1 MSRHNH
7 YIPETQ
13 ELPAPAEIH
22 PTARPRY
29 VKLLE
34 ELDRRETAIRG
45 LFSVRSTARGH
56 WRELT
61 GDIGTM
67 EYQIGETRD
76 SLDKFITSYIQWL
89 AQQSDGWT
97 PEREATESI
106 ARERTVK
113 QDTVVAERR
122 TVKQDTQPQQRNA
135 GYSIAP
141 RRNRVRV

>member
-7 YIPETQ
+7 YIPDEQ
-13 ELPAPAEIH
+13 ELPEAAEIH
-22 PTARPRY
+22 PLARPRY
-29 VKLLE
+29 VKLLD
-34 ELDRRETAIRG
+34 ELERRETAIRG

-67 EYQIGETRD
+67 EYQISATRD
-76 SLDKFITSYIQWL
+76 SLEEFITAYIPWL

-97 PEREATESI
+97 PERETAEK
-106 ARERTVK
+106 AQERTVK
-113 QDTVVAERR
+113 QDTVVTERR
-122 TVKQDTQPQQRNA
+122 TVKQDAQSQQRNA
-135 GYSIAP
+135 GYSMAP